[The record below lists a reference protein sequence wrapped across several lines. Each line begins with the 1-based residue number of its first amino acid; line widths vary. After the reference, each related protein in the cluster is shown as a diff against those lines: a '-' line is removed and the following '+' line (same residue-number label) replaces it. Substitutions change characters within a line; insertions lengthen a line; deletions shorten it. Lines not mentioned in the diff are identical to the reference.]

1 MYNALSSPH
10 YYIGFYYLYR
20 NIMVKNISTSVSA
33 LLLLAGLSLSA
44 ILLGSCSEDNGLVYT
59 DWARLQFYAD
69 GDITDLSYSFVWG
82 SATRQRDTVYLPV
95 RVLGGPADYDRTA
108 DLEQVFDSA
117 ATEDVQAKPS
127 VHYVPFNDEGARKL
141 LTVRAG
147 RVIDSIGVIVLRD
160 ASLAKA
166 AVRLRLRIKENNE
179 FGVGETKKLER
190 SIVISDLLEKPSTWD
205 RTTDY
210 YLGTYSTAK
219 HQLMLK
225 VVGGKVD
232 DEWITKVNAS
242 TSLMVYWRGK
252 FEEALENFNNDPANI
267 ASGLAP
273 LREDA
278 SNPNSKLVTFPTKL

>member
-1 MYNALSSPH
+1 
-10 YYIGFYYLYR
+10 
-20 NIMVKNISTSVSA
+20 MVKNISTSVSA

-59 DWARLQFYAD
+59 GRARLQFYAD

-82 SATRQRDTVYLPV
+82 SGTRQRDTVYLPV

-117 ATEDVQAKPS
+117 ATGDAQAKPS
-127 VHYVPFNDEGARKL
+127 VHYVPFSDEGARKL

-166 AVRLRLRIKENNE
+166 AVRLCLRIKENNE
-179 FGVGETKKLER
+179 FGVGETEKLER
-190 SIVISDLLEKPSTWD
+190 SVIISDLLEKPSTWNW
-205 RTTDY
+205 TTDY
-210 YLGTYSTAK
+210 YLGTYSTVK

-232 DEWITKVNAS
+232 DEWITKANAS

-252 FEEALENFNNDPANI
+252 FEDALENFNNDPANI

>member
-1 MYNALSSPH
+1 
-10 YYIGFYYLYR
+10 
-20 NIMVKNISTSVSA
+20 MVKNISTSVSA

-44 ILLGSCSEDNGLVYT
+44 ILLGSCSEDYGLVYA
-59 DWARLQFYAD
+59 DRPRLQFYAD

-117 ATEDVQAKPS
+117 ATDNVQAKPS

-190 SIVISDLLEKPSTWD
+190 SIVISDLLEKPSAWD

-210 YLGTYSTAK
+210 YLGTYSTTK

-232 DEWITKVNAS
+232 DEWIAKVNAS
-242 TSLMVYWRGK
+242 TSLIVYWRGK